1 MRAVNSI
8 STHSRH
14 EFNSGGPRSRT
25 RNQRIQ
31 STLLGESGDRV
42 GFPSILSAALSFEAF
57 DPLET
62 VYNLLE
68 SAGIKDPEELRAR
81 YALPDEPCICHPS
94 KKLKPLRVSTAEPD
108 DVLQQ
113 VALLGLC
120 TANHYDPQRPVLLT
134 RASLKRR
141 MVLYSGRGYYA

>member
-1 MRAVNSI
+1 MQAVNSI
-8 STHSRH
+8 SIHSRR

-31 STLLGESGDRV
+31 STLLGESGGRV
-42 GFPSILSAALSFEAF
+42 GFPSILSAALNFEAF
-57 DPLET
+57 DSLET

>member
-1 MRAVNSI
+1 MQAANSI

-25 RNQRIQ
+25 RNERIQ
-31 STLLGESGDRV
+31 STLLGESRGRV
-42 GFPSILSAALSFEAF
+42 GFPSILSAALNFEVF

-68 SAGIKDPEELRAR
+68 SAGIEDPEELRTL

-94 KKLKPLRVSTAEPD
+94 KTLKPLQVSTAKPD
-108 DVLQQ
+108 DVLRQ

-134 RASLKRR
+134 RASLKRQV
-141 MVLYSGRGYYA
+141 VLYSGRGFYA